1 MDNLLGLLKQNARLS
16 IKELAVL
23 LNQSEEVVV
32 KALDAYEKQGI
43 IKGYQAI
50 LNYEKMDL
58 APVFAL
64 IELKAQP
71 KKELGFQEVADRV
84 MAFEEVESV
93 YLMAGDYD
101 LAILV
106 RGKTIQDVA
115 MFVAKRLSTLDSV
128 LATSTHFVLT
138 KYKQDGIVLR
148 DEEADELRGQ
158 LVV

>member
-16 IKELAVL
+16 IKELSVL

-32 KALDAYEKQGI
+32 KALEAYEKQGI

-50 LNYEKMDL
+50 LNYEKL
-58 APVFAL
+58 EPAPVFAL
-64 IELKAQP
+64 IELKVQP
-71 KKELGFQEVADRV
+71 KKEFGFQEIADRV

-101 LAILV
+101 LAIFV

-128 LATSTHFVLT
+128 LSTATHFVLT
-138 KYKQDGIVLR
+138 KYKEAGFILR